1 MWLLV
6 DGVMGLYRL
15 VAMDLRQT
23 CMLLKRKKKEKTRSP
38 LISPYAMAYQA
49 AYLGGK
55 RVETS
60 QTAEKQNME
69 LGGKVIRYRA
79 KTPTVPPTMYYFIFL
94 LTL

>member
-1 MWLLV
+1 
-6 DGVMGLYRL
+6 
-15 VAMDLRQT
+15 
-23 CMLLKRKKKEKTRSP
+23 
-38 LISPYAMAYQA
+38 MAYQA